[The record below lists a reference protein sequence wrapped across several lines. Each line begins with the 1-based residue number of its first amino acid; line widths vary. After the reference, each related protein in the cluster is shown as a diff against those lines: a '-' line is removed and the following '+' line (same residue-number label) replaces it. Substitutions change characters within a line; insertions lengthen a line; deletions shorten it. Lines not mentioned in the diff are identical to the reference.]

1 MEPPVLQNDREISD
15 FAITAARFRDFI
27 VGLPDRIV
35 TVQFP
40 YESKNLTMEQVR
52 DSNANLADTD
62 FVFDSSGWYVVRKLE
77 TSGGWLRVTF
87 DWRYWIYARDFGFGG
102 EFKSLL
108 GPELCSQVDRELGIA
123 YATYTAGLT
132 LERLLNL
139 MPALHY
145 CADLVQSRL
154 PRDSPANCLMTDPIA
169 ILTTAVDLWR
179 KDRGYIKTQFMGGG
193 FGIGGALQGWAL
205 ASTLNSFIDSQ
216 NRKYA
221 NSHVKAIE
229 QPLNYGF
236 QHLRATQRFTQ
247 T

>member
-1 MEPPVLQNDREISD
+1 MEPPVIQNDRETSD
-15 FAITAARFRDFI
+15 FAITVAGFRDFI
-27 VGLPDRIV
+27 LGLPDRMV
-35 TVQFP
+35 TVQLP
-40 YESKNLTMEQVR
+40 YQSLNLTMEQVR
-52 DSNANLADTD
+52 DSIANLADTD
-62 FVFDSSGWYVVRKLE
+62 YIFDRSGWYVVRKLE
-77 TSGGWLRVTF
+77 SSKGWLRVTF

-102 EFKSLL
+102 EFKTLL
-108 GPELCSQVDRELGIA
+108 GPDLCSQLDRELGMA
-123 YATYTAGLT
+123 YATYSAGLT
-132 LERLLNL
+132 LERFLNL

-154 PRDSPANCLMTDPIA
+154 PQDSFANRLMTDPIS
-169 ILTTAVDLWR
+169 ILTSAVDVWR
-179 KDRGYIKTQFMGGG
+179 NDSGYIKTQFVGGG

-221 NSHVKAIE
+221 NSHVAAIE

-247 T
+247 I